1 MTGESKSNAEGK
13 AKTLENADGKN
24 LKWDWSELRRKA
36 DWWAVWIG
44 FFIIL
49 AGMVIYF
56 PYHSKM
62 ASKITDAEKQ
72 WKEHAFRTTKI
83 KTIAWYKLTDAR
95 QKVQALKE
103 KEGKAIIQFTNKP
116 HTWKNN
122 PLHAFIKGKVE
133 VDAANEKAKEKLKE
147 FEKKERDAYSI
158 ALTAEQEAESA
169 GFNNEHLNKTAT
181 DAIINWRNAFKKK
194 NSAVKKTQ
202 SKPYNQIPY
211 LIGLLL
217 ILMILLSIGIG
228 AMEKSVVKY
237 IKGFWFVFLLTVLA
251 IMMSQQSW
259 MKSHGIGYAA
269 WAIVIGLFISN
280 VLRVPQWAKPAIQSE
295 YYIKIGL
302 VLLGAKILFSKL
314 ILIGIPGIFVAW
326 VVTPI
331 VLLTTYWFGQRV
343 LKMASRSLNI
353 TIAADMSVCGVSA
366 AIATAAACKAKKEEL
381 TLAIGLSISFTAI
394 MMVIMPVLI
403 KMIFPESM
411 VEVLG
416 GAWMG
421 GTIDAT
427 GAVAAA
433 GAFLGERALY
443 VAATIKMI
451 QNILIGVIAFL
462 VALYWTTKI
471 EGDSAKGKIN
481 ILEIWYR
488 FPKFVLGFIFASILL
503 SFIYYA
509 FGNDLGYAL
518 IDKGLIK
525 GMTDIGRGWFF
536 ALAFLCIGLETNFK
550 DLAEYFKGGKP
561 LILYVVGQSF
571 NLLLTLL
578 MAYLMFYILF
588 PSITAGI

>member
-1 MTGESKSNAEGK
+1 MKQENESSSTGPDKDGASN
-13 AKTLENADGKN
+13 DKN

-44 FFIIL
+44 LAIIL

-56 PYHSKM
+56 PYQSKM
-62 ASKITDAEKQ
+62 ELKINKAEEQ
-72 WKEHAFRTTKI
+72 WRTQAFRTDKV
-83 KTIAWYKLTDAR
+83 KTIAWYKLTDAK
-95 QKVQALKE
+95 QKAQAMKE
-103 KEGKAIIQFTNKP
+103 KEGKAIAKFTGKP
-116 HTWKNN
+116 HKWKSN
-122 PLHAFIKGKVE
+122 PLHAFIKGKDE
-133 VDAANEKAKEKLKE
+133 VDAGNEKAAKKLADITQKEK
-147 FEKKERDAYSI
+147 DAYE
-158 ALTAEQEAESA
+158 AAVAAEQEAEA
-169 GFNNEHLNKTAT
+169 AAFENDALNANATTAIT
-181 DAIINWRNAFKKK
+181 SWRNWYKKK
-194 NSAVKKTQ
+194 SSAAKKAKA
-202 SKPYNQIPY
+202 KPYNQIPY
-211 LIGLLL
+211 LIGLLVFL
-217 ILMILLSIGIG
+217 TLLLSVGIG
-228 AMEKSVVKY
+228 AMGKSVVKY
-237 IKGFWFVFLLTVLA
+237 IKGFWFVFILTVLA
-251 IMMSQQSW
+251 IMLSQQSW
-259 MKSHGIGYAA
+259 MKTRGIGYAA

-280 VLRVPQWAKPAIQSE
+280 VIKVPKWAKPAIQSE

-314 ILIGIPGIFVAW
+314 VSIGIPGIFVAW

-343 LKMASRSLNI
+343 LKMASKSLNI

-366 AIATAAACKAKKEEL
+366 AIAVAAACKAKKEEL

-394 MMVIMPVLI
+394 MMVVMPVVI
-403 KMIFPESM
+403 KAVFPGSM

-416 GAWMG
+416 GAWIG

-427 GAVAAA
+427 GAVAAS

-462 VALYWTTKI
+462 VAIYWTTKI
-471 EGDSAKGKIN
+471 EGNSAKGKIN
-481 ILEIWYR
+481 LLEIWYR
-488 FPKFVLGFIFASILL
+488 FPKFVLGFIFASVLL
-503 SFIYYA
+503 SVFYAA
-509 FGNDLGYAL
+509 FGPDLGYAL
-518 IDKGLIK
+518 VDKGLIK

-561 LILYVVGQSF
+561 LILYLSGQGL
-571 NLLLTLL
+571 NLILTLL
-578 MAYLMFYILF
+578 MAYLMFYVMF

>member
-1 MTGESKSNAEGK
+1 MNNEKESKPVDSAKQPEPSN
-13 AKTLENADGKN
+13 GKN

-44 FFIIL
+44 LFIIL

-56 PYHSKM
+56 PYQSKM
-62 ASKITDAEKQ
+62 EIKINNAETQ
-72 WKEHAFRTTKI
+72 WKEQALRTSKI
-83 KTIAWYKLTDAR
+83 KTIAWYKLTDAK
-95 QKVQALKE
+95 QKAQAMKE
-103 KEGKAIIQFTNKP
+103 KEGKAIKTFTNKP
-116 HTWKNN
+116 HKWKSN
-122 PLHAFIKGKVE
+122 PLHAFIKGKSE
-133 VDAANEKAKEKLKE
+133 VDAANAKAMKKLEVIGEKEKE
-147 FEKKERDAYSI
+147 AYTA
-158 ALTAEQEAESA
+158 ALTAEQKAEAA
-169 GFNNEHLNKTAT
+169 GFENDELNKEAT
-181 DAIINWRNAFKKK
+181 TAIINWRNLYKKK
-194 NSAVKKTQ
+194 SAAVKKTKT
-202 SKPYNQIPY
+202 KPYNQIPY

-217 ILMILLSIGIG
+217 LLMILLSIGIG
-228 AMEKSVVKY
+228 AMGKSVVKY

-251 IMMSQQSW
+251 FMFAQQSW
-259 MKSHGIGYAA
+259 MKTHGIGYAA
-269 WAIVIGLFISN
+269 WAIIIGLFISN
-280 VLRVPQWAKPAIQSE
+280 VLKVPEWAKPAVQSE

-314 ILIGIPGIFVAW
+314 VAIGIPGIFVAW

-343 LKMASRSLNI
+343 LKMASKSLNI

-394 MMVIMPVLI
+394 MMVVMPVVI
-403 KMIFPESM
+403 KMIFPSAM

-471 EGDSAKGKIN
+471 EGNSAKGKIN
-481 ILEIWYR
+481 LLEIWYR
-488 FPKFVLGFIFASILL
+488 FPKFVLGFIFASVLL
-503 SFIYYA
+503 SVIYTA

-518 IDKGLIK
+518 VDKGLIK

-550 DLAEYFKGGKP
+550 DLREYFKGGKP
-561 LILYVVGQSF
+561 LILYLVGQSF
-571 NLLLTLL
+571 NLMLTLL
-578 MAYLMFYILF
+578 MAYIMFYLMF